1 MSDKNKVKDDG
12 IYMVYENSNVLR
24 GNSLLLDSRVIDF
37 DVAQKCLYSAREE
50 GRLICND
57 EVLVQFL
64 EVLKDM
70 ADVTEQRMSDV
81 PTDTESDIRFLK
93 HIGVAFEKTAPLEA
107 NKYFSCAANMLEVAS
122 KFEAQKEIIRN
133 LVKDKETLE
142 KRIKEVEGNNGLG

>member
-57 EVLVQFL
+57 EVLKEYILPNRIFFHQEL
-64 EVLKDM
+64 M
-70 ADVTEQRMSDV
+70 T
-81 PTDTESDIRFLK
+81 I
-93 HIGVAFEKTAPLEA
+93 
-107 NKYFSCAANMLEVAS
+107 
-122 KFEAQKEIIRN
+122 FEAYGFEIVDLYGDYN
-133 LVKDKETLE
+133 LE
-142 KRIKEVEGNNGLG
+142 KFDKGSRKQIFTLRRK